1 MDTERLGYI
10 PSNILPPFS
19 PHFPPILHILKE
31 FFHPDSFHLFHYV
44 PTQYNTLYSHPVSTD
59 ITPLMQI
66 IPICTPYY
74 SDFLSWIFTI
84 FSFFLHNITTIVYKY
99 INIKKSS
106 WIDEFVVEW
115 SCSSCAMMSTTD
127 GVAVALRKVLGAGLL
142 MWHHVEEAI
151 FGQGSHSQGVAGN
164 FYKSHCPGVAV
175 AFAKTL
181 PCSTSNFYK
190 ILTGTGEIYLNSSIV
205 RLQVSQVQLERWLL
219 KAGPR
224 TSTSSTS
231 LMLSRWQLRNGEVS
245 NKEYDQL
252 LVRQSPKSY
261 RTC

>member
-19 PHFPPILHILKE
+19 LHFPPILHILKE
-31 FFHPDSFHLFHYV
+31 FFHPDSFHLVHYV

-181 PCSTSNFYK
+181 PCSTTGSNFYK
-190 ILTGTGEIYLNSSIV
+190 ILTGTGE
-205 RLQVSQVQLERWLL
+205 
-219 KAGPR
+219 
-224 TSTSSTS
+224 
-231 LMLSRWQLRNGEVS
+231 
-245 NKEYDQL
+245 NKEIGNAYIGLNVIYTGCVDRHKWE
-252 LVRQSPKSY
+252 VVDAAPPNASPLFSPLEWRAWLGVNEWY
-261 RTC
+261 FS